1 MGDWALVGDWELGLA
16 IGIGDYDWGLGIGI
30 EDWDSDLALG
40 LGIRIGIWD

>member
-1 MGDWALVGDWELGLA
+1 MGDWALVGDWGLGLA
-16 IGIGDYDWGLGIGI
+16 IGIGDYDWGLRIGI